1 MPQDKIYASLGIKHV
16 YFSNVDMEYEADGK
30 FLSCSNT
37 ATFWASGERFRDV
50 AACVLVTFWRM
61 CCGMVVCFESAA

>member
-16 YFSNVDMEYEADGK
+16 YFSNVDMEYQADGK

-37 ATFWASGERFRDV
+37 ATFWASEEWFRDV
-50 AACVLVTFWRM
+50 DVFYSRDFLKNVLQVG
-61 CCGMVVCFESAA
+61 CLL